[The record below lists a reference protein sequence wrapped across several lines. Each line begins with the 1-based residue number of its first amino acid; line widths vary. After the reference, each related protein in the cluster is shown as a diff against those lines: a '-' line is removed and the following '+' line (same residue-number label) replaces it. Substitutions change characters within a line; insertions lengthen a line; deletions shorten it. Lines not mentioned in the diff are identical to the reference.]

1 MFKLLKYL
9 KGKSLKLTI
18 LSVIFT
24 FLSAAFDIL
33 QPLLLTYVIS
43 IVQVIN
49 GTVTQDVPLFF
60 NIVVNA
66 SNA

>member
-18 LSVIFT
+18 LCIIFT

-33 QPLLLTYVIS
+33 QPLLLTCVIS

>member
-18 LSVIFT
+18 LSIIFT